1 MNNLALQR
9 PSGPFSFVPLL
20 FGVVGLVLVVQHFRA
35 RTVVSFEVSVI
46 EAAPGDMLFPCFY
59 YDTGSGFSET
69 EKVCFDYDRRSK
81 SKFHSYRITLPT
93 RSAIGSYASTR
104 WTVQAL

>member
-1 MNNLALQR
+1 
-9 PSGPFSFVPLL
+9 
-20 FGVVGLVLVVQHFRA
+20 
-35 RTVVSFEVSVI
+35 
-46 EAAPGDMLFPCFY
+46 MLFPCFY

-93 RSAIGSYASTR
+93 RSAIRQLRFDPLDGAGVVALRNVVISRCRFDMGGDRLDKLNVTEELGKTR
-104 WTVQAL
+104 SRFTNRC